1 MNIEQ
6 KVKDILFELSGET
19 AIEQETR
26 LQEELALDSLLMVTM
41 LIEIEDVF
49 EIELEESDLNPFD
62 LNTVQDVVDMVAKYC
77 GEEYEESC

>member
-19 AIEQETR
+19 AIEQETS